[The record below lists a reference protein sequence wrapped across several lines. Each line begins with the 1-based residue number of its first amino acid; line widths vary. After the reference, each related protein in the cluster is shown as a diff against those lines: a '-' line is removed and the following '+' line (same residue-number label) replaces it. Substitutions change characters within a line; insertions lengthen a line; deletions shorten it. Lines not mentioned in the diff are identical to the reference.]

1 MARALRALARDRNY
15 VSLWVG
21 QFISI
26 FGDRFTYL
34 ALLAV
39 VVARARVPGN
49 PAPELA
55 LLPLFSFLPTILFGP
70 WIGAV
75 VDRSDT
81 RRVLIGSDAARGVAV
96 LAMIPAT
103 LIGGLPALF
112 ALVVALYLANTF
124 FLPARSA
131 IMPRLVAPAHLT
143 EANSLATFA
152 GVAATIAGSL
162 AAGYLIDRY
171 GWQWGFVLDA
181 ITYFVSVFFLWR
193 IRIGL
198 GAFAG
203 AESEGEKSEGASAA
217 GEAGED
223 QRPETSSPSL
233 SAAHQRAGNISQR
246 YTKLANEIREGFHI
260 LARTPQA
267 WWVIVSVMLLW
278 MAGGVLH
285 VTVPIIVGGRVA
297 SGVGNLLAAAAS
309 GMVVGTLALALR
321 GRGGSPLRRL
331 AIGLLGTGAALAV
344 FSSVPHGVA
353 TLGAAFTAGFFV
365 AVLLVTTETALQE
378 AIASEARGRVFA
390 LRDMAARVAV
400 LATAGIAGWVVA
412 RGLPPRTAVLA
423 AGSVLGV
430 MGLAGFL
437 ARGWRSTGPGA
448 VRADGGDCPT
458 R

>member
-1 MARALRALARDRNY
+1 MARALRSLARDRNY
-15 VSLWVG
+15 VSLWIG

-39 VVARARVPGN
+39 VVARARVPGQ
-49 PAPELA
+49 PAAELA
-55 LLPLFSFLPTILFGP
+55 LLPLFSFHPTILFGP

-81 RRVLIGSDAARGVAV
+81 RRVLIGSDVARGVAV

-103 LIGGLPALF
+103 LVGGLPALF

-131 IMPRLVAPAHLT
+131 IMPLLVPPALLT

-162 AAGYLIDRY
+162 VAGYLIDSY
-171 GWQWGFVLDA
+171 GWRWGFVLDA
-181 ITYFVSVFFLWR
+181 MTYFVSVFFLWR
-193 IRIGL
+193 LRIVPR
-198 GAFAG
+198 AIAVAG
-203 AESEGEKSEGASAA
+203 SEGEKSEGASAA

-233 SAAHQRAGNISQR
+233 PAAPLAQDNVAGR
-246 YTKLANEIREGFHI
+246 YAKLLGEIRDGFRI

-285 VTVPIIVGGRVA
+285 VTVPILVGGHVA
-297 SGVGNLLAAAAS
+297 SGVGTLLAAAAC
-309 GMVVGTLALALR
+309 GMVVGTLGLAWR
-321 GRGGSPLRRL
+321 GRGGSPRRRL
-331 AIGLLGTGAALAV
+331 AVGLIGTGGSLALFAV
-344 FSSVPHGVA
+344 APNGAA
-353 TLGAAFTAGFFV
+353 TLAAAFVAGLFV
-365 AVLLVTTETALQE
+365 ALLLVTTETALQE
-378 AIASEARGRVFA
+378 TIAAEARGRVFA

-400 LATAGIAGWVVA
+400 LATAGIAGWAVT
-412 RGLPPRTAVLA
+412 RGVEPRTAVIA
-423 AGSVLGV
+423 AGALLGA
-430 MGLAGFL
+430 MGLLGFAARESKRPSAARRDGVGTGAAG
-437 ARGWRSTGPGA
+437 
-448 VRADGGDCPT
+448 
-458 R
+458 